1 MSTDVLAGGWAKAL
15 GGDRKQFNMFI
26 EKMMD
31 GFAYHKIVV
40 DKAGKPIDYVFL
52 EVNHAF
58 EKMTDL
64 KRESII
70 GKKVTEVLIG
80 IEKDPA
86 DWIGI
91 YGKVALTGEPVQF
104 ENHAEPLGKW
114 YNVSAYCPEKGYF
127 VALFEDISE
136 RKKAEETLKE
146 TEKQLRVIV
155 ENSVDGINMLDLKTG
170 KYVFMSPAQVKL
182 TGFTAEEINNISV
195 QEAYDR
201 THPDDREITIAQQ
214 KKVAAGETVS
224 EPVEYRWKVK
234 SGEYRWFSDSRKLVY
249 DDQGQAIAMVGIT
262 RDITER
268 KKAEEEV
275 ARIASFPL
283 LNPNPILEVGFDG
296 NITYS
301 NPAAK
306 TNFADL
312 ETLRLAHPLLSDWQ
326 NVVKAFEG
334 KSSGTF
340 NREVKVCKHWYYQE
354 FFLVPNTQRIR
365 IYTMN
370 ISERKK
376 AEEAL
381 RLSED
386 HYRTLFSSIGE
397 GFELME
403 LIFDE
408 NKAVYDLRYL
418 EVNDTYEKQTGLKA
432 KDVVGKTVKELF
444 PKIER
449 MWIEVFDKVIKTG
462 LPTRLEDYHQDTNR
476 YYSAYYFP
484 FGKKEVGVLFNDITE
499 EKKAEKS
506 IARQAQLI
514 DLSPDAIIVRKL
526 DGAIIFWSKGAE
538 KLYGLT
544 KEEAI
549 GHDINSLLKTEFPQ
563 PLEKI
568 LKTLKVDGK
577 WSGEIVHTCK
587 NGDKLVV
594 QSFWLAKFGADGKI
608 FEMLES
614 NVDITQR
621 IELQAKLEE
630 SAIRV
635 EEYANQM
642 EELANTR
649 AAQLRD
655 AERLAAIGATA
666 GMVGHDIR
674 NPLQAIT
681 GDIFLAKTD
690 LIALP
695 ESEEKKCIQESL
707 SEIEKNVDYINKIVA
722 DLQDFARPLK
732 PNVEETDLKLVIDE
746 LLKKNGLP
754 ENVKVSVKIETGKIV
769 ADSTFINRILYNL
782 VNNAVQAMPKGGKL
796 TIRTYKEA
804 KDVLITVKDTGVGIP
819 EAVKGKLFTPMFTT
833 KSKGQGFG
841 LAVIKRMTESL
852 GGTVSFESQEG
863 KGTTFIVRLP
873 SKS

>member
-1 MSTDVLAGGWAKAL
+1 
-15 GGDRKQFNMFI
+15 
-26 EKMMD
+26 
-31 GFAYHKIVV
+31 
-40 DKAGKPIDYVFL
+40 
-52 EVNHAF
+52 
-58 EKMTDL
+58 
-64 KRESII
+64 
-70 GKKVTEVLIG
+70 
-80 IEKDPA
+80 
-86 DWIGI
+86 
-91 YGKVALTGEPVQF
+91 
-104 ENHAEPLGKW
+104 
-114 YNVSAYCPEKGYF
+114 
-127 VALFEDISE
+127 
-136 RKKAEETLKE
+136 
-146 TEKQLRVIV
+146 
-155 ENSVDGINMLDLKTG
+155 
-170 KYVFMSPAQVKL
+170 MSPAQVKL

-462 LPTRLEDYHQDTNR
+462 LPTRLEDYHQDTN
-476 YYSAYYFP
+476 
-484 FGKKEVGVLFNDITE
+484 D
-499 EKKAEKS
+499 
-506 IARQAQLI
+506 
-514 DLSPDAIIVRKL
+514 IIVR
-526 DGAIIFWSKGAE
+526 IIFHLVKK
-538 KLYGLT
+538 KLAYFLT
-544 KEEAI
+544 
-549 GHDINSLLKTEFPQ
+549 T
-563 PLEKI
+563 
-568 LKTLKVDGK
+568 
-577 WSGEIVHTCK
+577 
-587 NGDKLVV
+587 
-594 QSFWLAKFGADGKI
+594 
-608 FEMLES
+608 
-614 NVDITQR
+614 
-621 IELQAKLEE
+621 
-630 SAIRV
+630 
-635 EEYANQM
+635 
-642 EELANTR
+642 
-649 AAQLRD
+649 
-655 AERLAAIGATA
+655 
-666 GMVGHDIR
+666 
-674 NPLQAIT
+674 
-681 GDIFLAKTD
+681 
-690 LIALP
+690 
-695 ESEEKKCIQESL
+695 
-707 SEIEKNVDYINKIVA
+707 
-722 DLQDFARPLK
+722 
-732 PNVEETDLKLVIDE
+732 
-746 LLKKNGLP
+746 
-754 ENVKVSVKIETGKIV
+754 
-769 ADSTFINRILYNL
+769 
-782 VNNAVQAMPKGGKL
+782 
-796 TIRTYKEA
+796 
-804 KDVLITVKDTGVGIP
+804 
-819 EAVKGKLFTPMFTT
+819 
-833 KSKGQGFG
+833 
-841 LAVIKRMTESL
+841 
-852 GGTVSFESQEG
+852 
-863 KGTTFIVRLP
+863 
-873 SKS
+873 